1 MGKDSVKDV
10 EERLSGQIN
19 DLEVYLEKIFKKMDG
34 MKEAMKELGERMEAK
49 MEGIE
54 AKMDELAKKVNDLEK
69 RTSVLEDRVLEMGKD
84 SSNMEAKM
92 VKEFSE
98 MEAKRNNIVVFG
110 VPEPSSSNGES
121 PRDKDVKVIDGILEK
136 IIGEKIAFDLKFRI
150 GQKQDGKVRPIVIS
164 MRNIGDK
171 ESVLKNA
178 NRLRDHQTWS
188 KIYLKPDLTKSQREF
203 VKAQEAE
210 LKVEAARR
218 NSLLKNG
225 ESWEWKIRGRGL
237 QHHLAKVTI
246 RD

>member
-1 MGKDSVKDV
+1 MGKDSIKDV
-10 EERLSGQIN
+10 EERLSGQIG
-19 DLEVYLEKIFKKMDG
+19 DLEVYLEKILKKMD
-34 MKEAMKELGERMEAK
+34 AMKESGARM
-49 MEGIE
+49 E
-54 AKMDELAKKVNDLEK
+54 AKMDELAKQVNDLEK
-69 RTSVLEDRVLEMGKD
+69 RTSVLEDRVLEIGKD

-136 IIGEKIAFDLKFRI
+136 IIGEKIAFNLKFRI

-164 MRNIGDK
+164 IRNIGDK

-178 NRLRDHQTWS
+178 NRLKGHQTWS

>member
-1 MGKDSVKDV
+1 
-10 EERLSGQIN
+10 
-19 DLEVYLEKIFKKMDG
+19 
-34 MKEAMKELGERMEAK
+34 
-49 MEGIE
+49 
-54 AKMDELAKKVNDLEK
+54 
-69 RTSVLEDRVLEMGKD
+69 
-84 SSNMEAKM
+84 M

-164 MRNIGDK
+164 MRNVGDK

>member
-1 MGKDSVKDV
+1 M
-10 EERLSGQIN
+10 
-19 DLEVYLEKIFKKMDG
+19 
-34 MKEAMKELGERMEAK
+34 
-49 MEGIE
+49 
-54 AKMDELAKKVNDLEK
+54 
-69 RTSVLEDRVLEMGKD
+69 
-84 SSNMEAKM
+84 
-92 VKEFSE
+92 
-98 MEAKRNNIVVFG
+98 
-110 VPEPSSSNGES
+110 PEPSSSNGES

-178 NRLRDHQTWS
+178 NRLRDHQTWR

>member
-1 MGKDSVKDV
+1 MRKDLATSTLLSPKIDV
-10 EERLSGQIN
+10 EIKRI
-19 DLEVYLEKIFKKMDG
+19 VKRY
-34 MKEAMKELGERMEAK
+34 EA
-49 MEGIE
+49 
-54 AKMDELAKKVNDLEK
+54 
-69 RTSVLEDRVLEMGKD
+69 
-84 SSNMEAKM
+84 
-92 VKEFSE
+92 
-98 MEAKRNNIVVFG
+98 
-110 VPEPSSSNGES
+110 
-121 PRDKDVKVIDGILEK
+121 
-136 IIGEKIAFDLKFRI
+136 
-150 GQKQDGKVRPIVIS
+150 
-164 MRNIGDK
+164 K

-225 ESWEWKIRGRGL
+225 ESWEWKIRGKGL